1 MDTQAI
7 KPFNCIVAYC
17 RKNNGIGMNGD
28 LPWPMIKEDLKHF
41 AKITSS
47 TKSMTLDAFDQA
59 KKSVLFNSPL
69 LSKLDEAQKS

>member
-1 MDTQAI
+1 
-7 KPFNCIVAYC
+7 
-17 RKNNGIGMNGD
+17 MNGD